1 LPSGLGGVCG
11 ALPGRSETAQ
21 ESFQSWAVLGA
32 VIILMSF
39 DENSGLRRRWALRAT
54 CLFLIAVYSI
64 GAYDF
69 AKPANRVSH
78 LTAARTRAT
87 FAAAPVPSAPIRQF
101 QVKNYLLDF
110 AGDHSLNAATV
121 IEQSVAGYANYTVQ
135 LRLASG
141 AEQSVVVAAPPGGLQ
156 IEMQD
161 MTGDHVPN
169 DVVLRP
175 ALLRW
180 PPTVLVND
188 GHDHFSIVVSGAD
201 PGNFSSRENLGSRPR
216 YAQTFAF
223 LRSSGFKSI
232 QLPHSERTLV
242 PRLHQTLVSTFTQS
256 FAWGMEHAASSDR
269 APPLFTL

>member
-1 LPSGLGGVCG
+1 MPTKGHQPQGVTEE
-11 ALPGRSETAQ
+11 A
-21 ESFQSWAVLGA
+21 
-32 VIILMSF
+32 IISMNV

-54 CLFLIAVYSI
+54 CLFLLAVYSI

-69 AKPANRVSH
+69 GRPANWVSH
-78 LTAARTRAT
+78 RAAFKARAP
-87 FAAAPVPSAPIRQF
+87 FVGAPVPSEPIRRF
-101 QVKNYLLDF
+101 QVKNYFLDF

-201 PGNFSSRENLGSRPR
+201 PGSFSSRENLGSRPR
-216 YAQTFAF
+216 ETQTFAC

-232 QLPHSERTLV
+232 QLPQSERMLV
-242 PRLHQTLVSTFTQS
+242 PQLQQTLVSSFKQS
-256 FAWGMEHAASSDR
+256 FAWGMEHASSSDR
-269 APPLFTL
+269 APPLNTL